1 MLLRTRIDLAGPLR
15 EVKTL
20 ALAGVEVG
28 DEEEGEKEG
37 FHADVAWIVGR
48 RMIGIRLPP
57 FYGLL
62 TLC

>member
-1 MLLRTRIDLAGPLR
+1 VLLRTRIDLTGPLR

-20 ALAGVEVG
+20 ALGSVEVR
-28 DEEEGEKEG
+28 DEEESEEEG

-57 FYGLL
+57 FYCLL